1 MSNKI
6 YLLRQWRTWVFIL
19 VVLGISVL
27 LYYFSHVAYVKVNIT
42 TSVTTFL
49 QVYWGNEQSGYAE
62 ERSKVVRVFKDKK
75 NYLFTIPH
83 TANITR
89 IRIDPTI
96 REKTLVI
103 LRYFAIY
110 QDGYKR
116 IRLNT
121 PKDFKQLRLV
131 KDIGSNEISRNGLK
145 LKTTGKDAQ
154 LELII
159 SPERIRGTYLPNF
172 FRLLLLAAL
181 AWFVYYLFSTKQPE
195 PEVA

>member
-1 MSNKI
+1 MSKI
-6 YLLRQWRTWVFIL
+6 GFLSRQARTWIL
-19 VVLGISVL
+19 ALVL
-27 LYYFSHVAYVKVNIT
+27 LGVCALLYHFSHVAYVKVNIT

-49 QVYWGNEQSGYAE
+49 QVYWGNEESGYAE
-62 ERSKVVRVFKDKK
+62 GRSKVIRVFKDKK

-116 IRLNT
+116 IRLVT
-121 PKDFKQLRLV
+121 PQDFKQLRMI
-131 KDIGSNEISRNGLK
+131 KDIGSSEIGKNGLK

-154 LELII
+154 LELQI
-159 SPERIRGTYLPNF
+159 SPQRVRGTYVANF
-172 FRLLLLAAL
+172 FRLLLLIVL
-181 AWFVYYLFSTKQPE
+181 AWFVYYLFGTRPPQPQ
-195 PEVA
+195 VA

>member
-1 MSNKI
+1 MSKII
-6 YLLRQWRTWVFIL
+6 YLSRQLRAWVFIL
-19 VVLGISVL
+19 VVLGIFAL

-62 ERSKVVRVFKDKK
+62 ERSKVIRVFKDKK

-116 IRLNT
+116 IRLVT
-121 PKDFKQLRLV
+121 PQDFKQVRLV
-131 KDIGSNEISRNGLK
+131 KDIGFNEIDKNGLK

-154 LELII
+154 LEFKIT
-159 SPERIRGTYLPNF
+159 PERVRGTLVTNSI
-172 FRLLLLAAL
+172 RMLLLISL
-181 AWFVYYLFSTKQPE
+181 AWFVYYLFSTKPPKPQ
-195 PEVA
+195 A